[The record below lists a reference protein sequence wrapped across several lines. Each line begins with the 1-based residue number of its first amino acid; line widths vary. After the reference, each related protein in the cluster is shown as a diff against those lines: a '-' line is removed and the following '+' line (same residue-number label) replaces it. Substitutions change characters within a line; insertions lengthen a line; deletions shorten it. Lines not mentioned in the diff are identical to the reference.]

1 MKLLNKL
8 SNWFSWRVQRNRLKG
23 HEFGVVRFGPNELP
37 IVPFKHPHIGKV
49 KLFYVDSRVRD
60 KLSPDT
66 ASAGELDAST

>member
-8 SNWFSWRVQRNRLKG
+8 SNWISWRVHRNRLQG
-23 HEFGVVRFGPNELP
+23 HEFGVVRFGPNDLP

-60 KLSPDT
+60 KLSPDV
-66 ASAGELDAST
+66 AAVGETDAST

>member
-8 SNWFSWRVQRNRLKG
+8 SNWFSWRVRRNRLKG

-49 KLFYVDSRVRD
+49 KLFYVDTKVRD
-60 KLSPDT
+60 RLAPDI
-66 ASAGELDAST
+66 APVGESNGST

>member
-8 SNWFSWRVQRNRLKG
+8 SNWFSWGVRRNRLKG

-49 KLFYVDSRVRD
+49 KLFYVDTKVRD
-60 KLSPDT
+60 KLAPDI
-66 ASAGELDAST
+66 APVGEINGST

>member
-8 SNWFSWRVQRNRLKG
+8 SNWFSWRVHRNRLQG
-23 HEFGVVRFGPNELP
+23 HEFGVVRFGPNDLP

-60 KLSPDT
+60 KLSPDV
-66 ASAGELDAST
+66 AAVGETDAST